1 MDFSKLSPVS
11 NANPVGQSFVLKWN
25 PAKEEFR
32 FSDKQFSEMQLEY
45 NSLMQYDSD
54 DKSTVF
60 IGVCPSNEGVF
71 YKKSK
76 GAAKGKRFKNARLS
90 QACTEAGLDPKSL
103 TLTHLGTNVKIEM
116 YQISSEVIHEV
127 AVAEVE
133 STIEETDPNQL
144 DIESDINADEDG
156 APMKEMP
163 DEAVDMEAD
172 VNHVEPL
179 KDEF

>member
-1 MDFSKLSPVS
+1 MDFSKLSPVG
-11 NANPVGQSFVLKWN
+11 NANPVGQSFVMKWN

-32 FSDKQFSEMQLEY
+32 FSDNQFSEMQLEY
-45 NSLMQYDSD
+45 NSLMQYEAE
-54 DKSTVF
+54 DKSVVM
-60 IGVCPSNEGVF
+60 IGVCPSNEGIF

-103 TLTHLGTNVKIEM
+103 TLTHLGSNGNIEM

-127 AVAEVE
+127 GITDVE
-133 STIEETDPNQL
+133 FEEDSVVDPNQME
-144 DIESDINADEDG
+144 IEPTKEADENG
-156 APMKEMP
+156 APMKSMP
-163 DEAVDMEAD
+163 EDSLEAET
-172 VNHVEPL
+172 NYVEPL